1 MRCAARC
8 SSPGSA
14 ALSCSAWW
22 RTWWTVR
29 SPAARA
35 KTWHASSGCRCSHAS
50 PGARPRTSGKR
61 WREDWKAGRES
72 SHAEGCTR
80 NGPALKGSA
89 SPGPGFSLGIKGARV
104 KFLCVDCD
112 RQMLFEERQ
121 LPGDGTLAAAFRCPQ
136 CGRAVG
142 LLTNPMETQLVASLG
157 VKIGGTTID
166 PQPLETVRG
175 MVTTGRDEAFAEAA
189 GDGGRGTGVVWSVD
203 AQERLARVPN
213 FVRGMVKKIY
223 ADYAKDRCIAEIT
236 PAVMDTARSE
246 LGLEGM

>member
-1 MRCAARC
+1 M
-8 SSPGSA
+8 
-14 ALSCSAWW
+14 
-22 RTWWTVR
+22 
-29 SPAARA
+29 
-35 KTWHASSGCRCSHAS
+35 
-50 PGARPRTSGKR
+50 
-61 WREDWKAGRES
+61 
-72 SHAEGCTR
+72 
-80 NGPALKGSA
+80 
-89 SPGPGFSLGIKGARV
+89 

-175 MVTTGRDEAFAEAA
+175 MVTTGRDEAFAE
-189 GDGGRGTGVVWSVD
+189 GTGNGGRGTGVAWSVE